1 MNNGMNLISNSDL
14 PWYKQP
20 QMIGRLIILGLIG
33 TFAYFFGVKLFLG
46 TLGLFGSLAVA
57 ALFFFFY
64 KNILTAFE
72 VASYKLTDWFIKIDP
87 ITIARVNLSRAWK
100 RLQEIK
106 DAVIVLSGQFKSN
119 MELINEKKQRIAENM
134 ESADAIINDASIAQE
149 DKGDAQVLIAEAK
162 SLQGWIND
170 LQPLNETIQML
181 HDGLNICFKVG
192 KTDLEIKSNDLDIL
206 EQKFESVNVTWRAI
220 TSAKGLFGGELG
232 KRNDYELS
240 IKEANKQINEKQA
253 SFDSFMEMARPLIRR
268 AAIKEKLDDSNVQ
281 DIIQKM
287 KSGQFKQMI
296 TDFENSKLEMSNDGK
311 GGSSKTLPSSQP
323 ANKYAELLNG
333 KK

>member
-1 MNNGMNLISNSDL
+1 MNLIANSDL

-20 QMIGRLIILGLIG
+20 QMIGRVIILGIIG
-33 TFAYFFGVKLFLG
+33 FLAYRYGVQLFLG
-46 TLGLFGSLAVA
+46 TIGLLGSILLFG
-57 ALFFFFY
+57 LFFFFY
-64 KNILTAFE
+64 RNIITAFE
-72 VASYKLTDWFIKIDP
+72 VASYKLTDFFIKIDP

-100 RLQEIK
+100 KLQEIK
-106 DAVIVLSGQFKSN
+106 DAVIVLDGQLRN
-119 MELINEKKQRIAENM
+119 NTDLIKEKRAKIAENM
-134 ESADAIINDASIAQE
+134 QSADTIINDASIAQE

-162 SLQGWIND
+162 SLQEWIND

-206 EQKFESVNVTWRAI
+206 EQKFQSVNVSWRAI
-220 TSAKGLFGGELG
+220 TSAKGLFGGERG
-232 KRNDYELS
+232 KRNDFELS
-240 IKEANKQINEKQA
+240 IKEANKQIGEKQA
-253 SFDSFMEMARPLIRR
+253 SFDSFMEMARPIIRR

-287 KSGQFKQMI
+287 KSGQFKQMLA
-296 TDFENSKLEMSNDGK
+296 DFENSKQQMNMDDKGSN
-311 GGSSKTLPSSQP
+311 SKTLPSHT